1 MVHGIKNL
9 REKKKNKV
17 EFHILEFVSSRSA
30 AEEILS
36 GQSSGRRRIRP
47 DTELEIQE
55 EYKVNNNDEL
65 WLSGRGY

>member
-9 REKKKNKV
+9 KEKKNKV

-55 EYKVNNNDEL
+55 EFKVNNNDEL
-65 WLSGRGY
+65 WLSVCGY